1 MNHENKPI
9 VAAFDFDK
17 TLTTQDTLLPF
28 VRLSLGRWKT
38 YLNLV
43 RVFPFAIGFLLG
55 LQTRQQVKERF
66 LTACFKGC
74 SMSAL
79 QARGK
84 EFVKQEISR
93 FVKIEGVERLK
104 WHQQQGH
111 RCILVSANLNI
122 FIPYWAESVGIPDVV
137 CTILEEDGEEKA
149 TGKIAGL
156 NCWGKEKVNRLQKIL
171 GRRENVILYAYGD
184 SQGDKELL
192 DYADYA
198 FYRSFFKENL
208 ETSKAKTQG

>member
-1 MNHENKPI
+1 MDHKNKSI

-38 YLNLV
+38 CLNLM
-43 RVFPFAIGFLLG
+43 RVFPFAVGFLLG

-66 LTACFKGC
+66 LSACFKGY

-79 QARGK
+79 QATGK
-84 EFVKQEISR
+84 KFVKQKISR
-93 FVKIEGVERLK
+93 FLKVEGLERLK

-122 FIPYWAESVGIPDVV
+122 FIPYWAESAGIQDVL
-137 CTILEEDGEEKA
+137 CTILEEDAEGKA

-156 NCWGKEKVNRLQKIL
+156 NCWGEEKVNRLQKIL
-171 GRRENVILYAYGD
+171 GHRENVILYAYGD

-192 DYADYA
+192 GYADYA

-208 ETSKAKTQG
+208 EPTKAKTQG